1 MAYQVLARKW
11 RPTKFE
17 EVIGQD
23 HIIKSI
29 KNAVLKN
36 KVGHAYLLT
45 GTRGVGKTTIARI
58 LAKVLRCENLGPE
71 ATPCDECSSC
81 QDFSGDAS
89 MNILEI
95 DGASNNGIDNIREL
109 IANVQYLPTS
119 GSKKIYII
127 DEVHMVTTSAFNAL
141 LKTLEEP
148 PAHVIFIFAT
158 TEPDKLMGTV
168 LSRCQRFDLRQMK
181 LGDLVSFINKI
192 AAAENIKFENKSL
205 VELICRQGNGS
216 VRDTLSILDQI
227 LSYSLDNFVTEEIV
241 ASSLGIAKASALA
254 DLALSMFSGDVALC
268 SKIYRT
274 LIYENVAIKNIVS
287 QLLDFIFDCIE
298 ALKNNKRSSHH
309 LDLSLAEL
317 YWIYETI
324 SRDSVWATTTI
335 SSVNV
340 VEIILQKITLR
351 RTFFNKTI
359 SVEKKNSDPLP
370 SITVDRSPAIE
381 DRPPLE
387 LSLVKEEARNS
398 PLEKNWEG
406 FLHYLA
412 AISPVSVA
420 NLEQGNITKISNLAN
435 SALPLEIELSFGEA
449 EQVFYEHLQE
459 KSVQEKLIEHL
470 SEYFSKNK
478 SNLKLEFKL
487 INAHE
492 RERTNFQSRM
502 EQKLEDEE
510 KNAENWRQ
518 ELLNDEIILSAEKL
532 FNSKIDK
539 VVINKQ
545 QELKK

>member
-71 ATPCDECSSC
+71 ATPCDKCSSC